1 MDSAN
6 YNAGFDCYDTIISQ
20 EIRTEGVQE
29 TVVPDT
35 MPDIAEIVESAAVLM
50 LRSKDVESGRA
61 SLEAT
66 AAVSVVYKPEEGGA
80 LCCLEMSVPVRLS
93 IENEAIGT
101 DMLFSASLYVAGLET
116 RLLNPRKVT
125 ARAEICGRA
134 EVYSASRFDLGS
146 CSERLEL
153 VHYKTD
159 RAELTPV
166 VSVREKTFVLTD
178 EYTLPPSRA
187 AARELLCRRVSITVD
202 EARSVGKKLIFK
214 GSVRCSLLYCSVDG
228 LPAAAEFT
236 TGFSQI
242 MESEADGGE
251 QLSSLAVMLT
261 GAYFEILPS
270 SDGRSISAELHLVA
284 QLTAR
289 MRLSAEYVSDAYSN
303 VRELTLGTGMRSETC
318 LRRCERLQSTVAE
331 TLELPSAGAEVI
343 DAFASP
349 ALPEVDG
356 GRIRLPLTVT
366 LLYRGGDGEI
376 HMFRKRMCAQFATE
390 LGPDEYLVVQQTD
403 AGDILTAP
411 GAQGMELRVRA
422 SASVAEFAR
431 LELPVVSGVECGEEA
446 LSIAD
451 RPSLV
456 LVMASEG
463 DSLWNLARENC
474 SSPEAI
480 EKANDFSSFGEGWHR
495 LILVPKTK

>member
-20 EIRTEGVQE
+20 EIRTEAAQE
-29 TVVPDT
+29 AVVPDT

-50 LRSKDVESGRA
+50 LRSKDVESGIA

-80 LCCLEMSVPVRLS
+80 LRCLELSVPVSLS
-93 IENEAIGT
+93 IENEAIGS
-101 DMLFSASLYVAGLET
+101 DMLFSASLYVAGIET

-125 ARAEICGRA
+125 VRAEICGRA
-134 EVYSASRFDLGS
+134 EVYSVSRFDLGS
-146 CSERLEL
+146 CAERLKG
-153 VHYKTD
+153 VHYKTE
-159 RAELTPV
+159 RTELTPV

-187 AARELLCRRVSITVD
+187 AAQEILSRRVCITVD
-202 EARSVGKKLIFK
+202 EARPVGKKVIFK

-228 LPAAAEFT
+228 LPAPLEFT

-242 MESEADGGE
+242 MESEAESGE
-251 QLSSLAVMLT
+251 QLCSLAVMLT

-284 QLTAR
+284 QLTVR
-289 MRLSAEYVSDAYSN
+289 TRLTAEYVSDAYSN
-303 VRELTLGTGMRSETC
+303 VRELTLETGARNETC
-318 LRRCERLQSTVAE
+318 LRRCERLQSTVIE

-349 ALPEVDG
+349 AQPEVDG
-356 GRIRLPLTVT
+356 GRVRLPLTVT
-366 LLYRGGDGEI
+366 LLYRGGDGET
-376 HMFRKRMCAQFATE
+376 HMFRKRMCVQFETE
-390 LGPDEYLVVQQTD
+390 LGPDEYLTVQQTD
-403 AGDILTAP
+403 AGDILTVP
-411 GAQGMELRVRA
+411 GAQGAELRVRA
-422 SASVAEFAR
+422 AVSAAEFAR
-431 LELPVVSGVECGEEA
+431 MELPVVSGVECGEEV
-446 LSIAD
+446 LSTAD

-456 LVMASEG
+456 LVMAGEG
-463 DSLWNLARENC
+463 DSLWDLARENC

-480 EKANDFSSFGEGWHR
+480 EKANDFSSFCEGWRR